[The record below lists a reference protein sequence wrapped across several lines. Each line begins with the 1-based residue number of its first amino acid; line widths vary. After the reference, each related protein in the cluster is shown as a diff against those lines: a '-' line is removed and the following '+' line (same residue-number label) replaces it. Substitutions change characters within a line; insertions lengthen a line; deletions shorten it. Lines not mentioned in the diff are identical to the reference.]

1 MTLKRSASPQQTSR
15 KGFTLIE
22 LSIVLVI
29 IGLIVGGV
37 LVGQDLIKAAEIRAT
52 VGQVEKLNAAV
63 NTFRTK
69 YNGIPGD
76 LSAATA
82 TAFGLFSTGMT
93 GGDGLGDGD
102 GLVEGA
108 ASAAVNLGD
117 SIVFWRHL
125 SDTTLVEGSFGGQM
139 ATGGAANADLTTSTI
154 SNYFLP
160 AKLGRGNHFSVNQ
173 NSGVNYYLLS
183 GMSAVTAASGAT
195 TYTTVLTP
203 VEAYNI
209 DTKLD
214 DGAPNTGIVL
224 ARGTTTPF
232 SPVATSQATW
242 SAGPTTECMTG
253 GGAATA
259 STTTFNRSAS
269 TGGNTPACGL
279 RIRFN

>member
-1 MTLKRSASPQQTSR
+1 MKRTRPVNKKSQ

-52 VGQVEKLNAAV
+52 VSQFEKLNAAV
-63 NTFRTK
+63 NTFRSK

-76 LSAATA
+76 LAATTA
-82 TAFGLFSTGMT
+82 SAFGLFSTGMT

-102 GLVEGA
+102 SLVEGA

-139 ATGGAANADLTTSTI
+139 ASGGAANADLTSATAQ
-154 SNYFLP
+154 NYFLP
-160 AKLGRGNHFSVNQ
+160 AKIGRGNFFTVNQ
-173 NSGVNYYLLS
+173 NSGVNYYLVS
-183 GMSAVTAASGAT
+183 GISAVTAASGAT

-203 VEAYNI
+203 VESYNI
-209 DTKLD
+209 DSKLD

-232 SPVATSQATW
+232 SPVATSQASW
-242 SAGPTTECMTG
+242 AASPTTECMTG
-253 GGAATA
+253 GGVATA
-259 STTTFNRSAS
+259 STTTYNRGAS
-269 TGGNTPACGL
+269 TGGNTPACGM
-279 RIRFN
+279 RVRFN

>member
-1 MTLKRSASPQQTSR
+1 MKITSR
-15 KGFTLIE
+15 KPSGKKGFTLIE

-52 VGQVEKLNAAV
+52 VGQIEKMNAAV
-63 NTFRTK
+63 NTFRSK

-76 LSAATA
+76 LTATTA

-102 GLVEGA
+102 SLVEGTA
-108 ASAAVNLGD
+108 GAAVNMGESLA
-117 SIVFWRHL
+117 FWRHL

-139 ATGGAANADLTTSTI
+139 ASAGIADDDLDSGTMQ
-154 SNYFLP
+154 NYFLP
-160 AKLGRGNHFSVNQ
+160 AKIGRGNYFSVNQ
-173 NSGVNYYLLS
+173 NSGVNFYVLS
-183 GMSAVTAASGAT
+183 GMTDVTAASGAT
-195 TYTTVLTP
+195 TYSPVLTP
-203 VEAYNI
+203 VESYNM

-224 ARGTTTPF
+224 ARGTATPF
-232 SPVATSQATW
+232 SPVATSQASW
-242 SAGPTTECMTG
+242 AASPTTQCMTG

-259 STTTFNRSAS
+259 ATTTYNRGAS
-269 TGGNTPACGL
+269 TGGNTPSCGL

>member
-1 MTLKRSASPQQTSR
+1 MKSRRNLKKQ

-52 VGQVEKLNAAV
+52 VSQIEKLNASV

-76 LSAATA
+76 LAATTA
-82 TAFGLFSTGMT
+82 SAFGLFSTGMT
-93 GGDGLGDGD
+93 GADGLGDGD
-102 GLVEGA
+102 SLVEGA

-139 ATGGAANADLTTSTI
+139 ATGGAANADLTSGTVQ
-154 SNYFLP
+154 NYFLP
-160 AKLGRGNHFSVNQ
+160 AKIGRGNYFTVNQ
-173 NSGVNYYLLS
+173 NSGVNYYLIS
-183 GMSAVTAASGAT
+183 GFGSGNVVTAASGVT
-195 TYTTVLTP
+195 LYGTVLTP
-203 VEAYNI
+203 VESYNI
-209 DTKLD
+209 DSKLD

-232 SPVATSQATW
+232 APVATTQASW
-242 SAGPTTECMTG
+242 AASPTVECMTG
-253 GGAATA
+253 GGADDA
-259 STTTFNRSAS
+259 STTTYNRGSG
-269 TGGNTPACGL
+269 TGGNTPACAL
-279 RIRFN
+279 RVRFN